1 MNEIMR
7 DMTGVAMAIIGVA
20 ILAVIVSN
28 NSNTTNVLKAATGG
42 FANVLGVAM
51 GGAAGQSSPMIS

>member
-1 MNEIMR
+1 MDKIMN

-28 NSNTTNVLKAATGG
+28 NSNTVNVISAASKG
-42 FANVLGVAM
+42 FGSVLGVAM
-51 GGAAGQSSPMIS
+51 GGAGNNNALQM